1 MAKKNAAKENAPYKK
16 GDVLTVK
23 IEDIGNDGEGIGKV
37 DGYTLFVKD
46 AVIGDLVKV
55 SVMKSKK
62 NYAYAHLD
70 EVIEASDCRV
80 EPPCPVSKACGGC
93 QIQNMAYEKQLE
105 FKQNKVRNNIVRLG
119 GFDGDFIDGIME
131 PIISMDTT
139 HFRYR
144 NKAQFPIGTGKD
156 GQPIAGFY
164 AGRTHAII
172 PVEDCLLGTEENKE
186 ILEIVLDHMK
196 KYGIPAYDETT
207 GKGLMRHVLIRK
219 GFISG
224 EIMVCLVVNAKG
236 GKAGK
241 SNTSG
246 NNNDAKTSALF
257 LKGQDELVSR
267 LSKIS
272 GMKSISVNINNEKTN
287 VILGREVHVIWG
299 EEAISDTLCGI
310 NFRISPLSFYQVNP
324 VQTDKLYT
332 TAVSYAGLTGKET
345 VWDLYCGI
353 GTITLSMAKKAGHV
367 YGVEVIPQAIDN
379 ARDNAKNNNIGNAT
393 FYVGKAE
400 EVLPDFYNGKLEGEK
415 SQNGDIG
422 ASDSEDTAGSRAR
435 ALHPDVIVVDPPRK
449 GCDIACLETMLKM
462 SPDRIV
468 YVSCDSATL
477 ARDLRILVDG
487 GYELKK
493 VRPCDMFPNTVHVET
508 VCLLSKLHEAKH
520 HINVKVD
527 MDELDLTS
535 AEAKATYK
543 EIEEWV
549 QEHYGFHVTDL
560 NIAQVKQKHGIIER
574 ENYNKPKSENSR
586 QPGCPEE
593 KVKAIEDAL
602 RHFQMISDEL

>member
-119 GFDGDFIDGIME
+119 GFDGDFIDDIME
-131 PIISMDTT
+131 PIIGMDTT

-196 KYGIPAYDETT
+196 KHGIPAYDEAT

-219 GFISG
+219 GFTSG
-224 EIMVCLVVNAKG
+224 EIMVCLVVNARG
-236 GKAGK
+236 GKAAK
-241 SNTSG
+241 NNTSA
-246 NNNDAKTSALF
+246 NNSDAKTSAQF

-299 EEAISDTLCGI
+299 EGAISDTLCGI

-379 ARDNAKNNNIGNAT
+379 ARDNAKNNGITNAT

-400 EVLPDFYNGKLEGEK
+400 EVLPDFYNGKLDGEK
-415 SQNGDIG
+415 SQNGDFG

-449 GCDIACLETMLKM
+449 GCDIVCLETMLKM

-508 VCLLSKLHEAKH
+508 VVLL
-520 HINVKVD
+520 
-527 MDELDLTS
+527 T
-535 AEAKATYK
+535 
-543 EIEEWV
+543 
-549 QEHYGFHVTDL
+549 
-560 NIAQVKQKHGIIER
+560 NIL
-574 ENYNKPKSENSR
+574 S
-586 QPGCPEE
+586 
-593 KVKAIEDAL
+593 
-602 RHFQMISDEL
+602 